1 MKKIACL
8 LACCCLLSLGTIT
21 AFAEEAAV
29 QVSEQQITLTETQT
43 TFEASIEVEP
53 EEAYAGVEIGIACPE
68 GVTVTDSASSSGS
81 MSAGPV
87 VANGLYWTSFF
98 EADNKLSG
106 TMEITSQFS
115 CTESFESGDVL
126 LARVRVLTKEGV
138 SVVTEEQTPAVKLSL
153 TRDGSETIESD
164 GVADNSSQPIADSD
178 AAADSDTAY
187 GSGAANDSDTAA
199 DSDTV
204 TDSDAAADSEEASD
218 SNTSADSNSD
228 KNNTEPAGNGSD
240 AEVDS
245 TPETGNNGLLLA
257 GAALLFLAACAALA
271 IGVVVKRKN

>member
-68 GVTVTDSASSSGS
+68 GVAVTDSASSSGS

-106 TMEITSQFS
+106 TMEITLQFS

-138 SVVTEEQTPAVKLSL
+138 SVVTEEQSPAVKLSL

-164 GVADNSSQPIADSD
+164 GAVDNSSQSIADSD
-178 AAADSDTAY
+178 A
-187 GSGAANDSDTAA
+187 AA